1 MMPAP
6 NIETVAVLSRRLKR
20 MAPQIALLATVILAL
35 PASALAAA
43 PSVSVTAYSKTIT
56 GNIGSPTSGVKATV
70 SLLRGNPPTAVET
83 VTSAGTNAS
92 GEWTATLLKHAP
104 GDARD
109 ILNVKYSAGGPSGI
123 FTYGG
128 SNGPGG
134 PCPPCE
140 AAPTLLGFLTGKVSI
155 DSSGE
160 TLTVDCSNAPEGG
173 TCGGVN
179 VSVDGAAPTPATLEE
194 GGRKFSLTFGTAVTP
209 GDSVLVSATVP
220 VSGFPESSS
229 FTLTVSAPLP
239 GAQGLFGAPVIAPTC
254 QGDLASKTISCWDL
268 VPGEYSVEEAG
279 SDTQTVGPFPV
290 SGESGG
296 YFSIPLT
303 ALAAG
308 DTVALNYTGPQTPA
322 PRLLTTLHVGTLR
335 ADILQPSNS
344 FEGTGSLLSTTD
356 CQADEWFYGS
366 NQGEVC
372 DAGGHPTMP
381 TFGTDFITSPNG
393 ASVGLYDEL
402 SGNMTTVTVGQVTST
417 APLSGES
424 IYDPYTAYAS
434 ASTGGCCG
442 PDTTDPVALQV
453 APTTQ
458 TPACPDPSCTPFAG
472 NANSPGGL
480 TVSGLAPG
488 RYQAAWTLSDAHE
501 DTSVLTSGF
510 IVQAG
515 ANNGTNGT
523 KGATGAAGADGA
535 AGANGANG
543 AQGAT
548 GPQGPAGEVELVVCK
563 SVTTGTGKKRK
574 TVQKCTTRLTSAPV
588 KFTTTGVATTAVL
601 SRGGVVYAT
610 GTATRSGNRTRLL
623 LTPRRRLVEGRYTL
637 TLTRRHEHQR
647 ETVTID

>member
-1 MMPAP
+1 MPAP

-109 ILNVKYSAGGPSGI
+109 ILDVKYSAGGPSGI

-381 TFGTDFITSPNG
+381 TF
-393 ASVGLYDEL
+393 
-402 SGNMTTVTVGQVTST
+402 
-417 APLSGES
+417 
-424 IYDPYTAYAS
+424 
-434 ASTGGCCG
+434 
-442 PDTTDPVALQV
+442 
-453 APTTQ
+453 
-458 TPACPDPSCTPFAG
+458 
-472 NANSPGGL
+472 
-480 TVSGLAPG
+480 
-488 RYQAAWTLSDAHE
+488 
-501 DTSVLTSGF
+501 
-510 IVQAG
+510 
-515 ANNGTNGT
+515 
-523 KGATGAAGADGA
+523 
-535 AGANGANG
+535 
-543 AQGAT
+543 
-548 GPQGPAGEVELVVCK
+548 
-563 SVTTGTGKKRK
+563 
-574 TVQKCTTRLTSAPV
+574 
-588 KFTTTGVATTAVL
+588 
-601 SRGGVVYAT
+601 
-610 GTATRSGNRTRLL
+610 
-623 LTPRRRLVEGRYTL
+623 
-637 TLTRRHEHQR
+637 
-647 ETVTID
+647 